1 MTIAEMTSRSAV
13 LVENVAQA
21 LSWAIEDPS
30 GHQSWNTSVF
40 SNLSS
45 EELCGKRRRGAEETK
60 QAATVF
66 DSSQIPPIGV
76 HPYLSRLCATFRCSD
91 ATFIAALIVVDRVL
105 GYDGGRLPITMRNV
119 HRLFLGALVVAVKY
133 HEDLVYANSHYAK
146 SGGVRLREVNRLERT
161 ILLALDFDL
170 RVSPEQYR
178 LYEDILLNW
187 SRASPTQALSPSG
200 PGAPQKPAD
209 NRVPESPQADTPATA
224 AAQATMAADDET
236 PSGEKVDTVT
246 EQKTPTADDQ
256 QGKREDAASA
266 PDADQQGDQKGAES
280 AAVSTAT
287 CASPTASADG
297 EPEPA
302 VEEAV
307 DDGEKSGID
316 DGEKSGTVSA
326 AVGAGAAAALA
337 AAAAGYPAKP
347 GNSTYAAA
355 PVTPLPGLSANAI
368 LMRPLGT
375 GGFAEPV
382 VLNGRRCAYAE
393 MVKAHRE
400 IIQDFGGL
408 VTIVNEMGHDRHA
421 LIGGSACA
429 PCTAADVTP
438 PSPCTPWAP
447 S

>member
-224 AAQATMAADDET
+224 AAQATVAADDET
-236 PSGEKVDTVT
+236 PSGENVEAVT
-246 EQKTPTADDQ
+246 EQRTPTADDQ

-287 CASPTASADG
+287 GASPTASADG

-307 DDGEKSGID
+307 DGEKSGID

-326 AVGAGAAAALA
+326 AVGAGAALA

-355 PVTPLPGLSANAI
+355 PVTTLPGLSANAI
-368 LMRPLGT
+368 LMRPLGM

-393 MVKAHRE
+393 MIKAHRE

-408 VTIVNEMGHDRHA
+408 VTIVNEMGRDRHA

-429 PCTAADVTP
+429 PCNAVDVTP
-438 PSPCTPWAP
+438 PPPCTPWAP